1 MPEVAPVGLRHRG
14 AGRIRPALGALQ
26 QALGALDH
34 PERRV
39 PSLLV
44 VGTNGKGS
52 TAAMLERVL
61 AAHRP
66 DTALY
71 TSPHL
76 VRVEERLR
84 IRGRSV
90 SRSDLEAALERLE
103 PFPDLTY
110 FEALTA
116 ASLLLCASSGV
127 RCAVLEAGMGG
138 RWDATRVA
146 ASRVAGIT
154 NVGTDHG
161 VWLGG
166 DRATIAADKG
176 AALAAAE
183 VAVLGP
189 GVDDRIIPRLG
200 APRAVPA
207 RDLVRLVP
215 LARDRVR
222 AEWDGETVEVDVPLA
237 GRHQLD
243 NLHLALALARAAG
256 LAGLAPA
263 LRAQAVAEGLAGVH
277 WPGRLSR
284 HRLQGRQVL
293 LDGAHNLEAA
303 EALAAHLARGRTRYN
318 LLLSCL
324 DDKPV
329 EAMAAA
335 LRPWV
340 DRVVVCPLD
349 DDRGMSLDRL
359 TAAMPGATP
368 AEDPWEA
375 LDLLPDPVLATGSLR
390 LVGTLLEREQP
401 EEATP

>member
-1 MPEVAPVGLRHRG
+1 MPEVPPIGLRHRA
-14 AGRIRPALGALQ
+14 AGRIRPELEALQ
-26 QALGALDH
+26 QALGVLGH
-34 PERRV
+34 PEERV
-39 PSLLV
+39 PSVLV

-52 TAAMLERVL
+52 TATMLERVL
-61 AAHRP
+61 AAHRT

-84 IRGRSV
+84 IHGRMV
-90 SRSDLEAALERLE
+90 TRPELELALGRLD

-127 RCAVLEAGMGG
+127 GCAVLEAGMGG

-146 ASRVAGIT
+146 ASRVVGLT
-154 NVGTDHG
+154 NVGTDHCA
-161 VWLGG
+161 WLGS
-166 DRATIAADKG
+166 DRAAIAADKG

-189 GVDDRIIPRLG
+189 GVDEGIVPSLG
-200 APRAVPA
+200 APRALRA
-207 RDLVRLVP
+207 SELVRLVP
-215 LARDRVR
+215 RASGRAR
-222 AEWDGETVEVDVPLA
+222 AEWDGEEVEVEVPLA

-243 NLHLALALARAAG
+243 NLHLALALARAAA
-256 LAGLAPA
+256 LIGLAPA
-263 LRAQAVAEGLAGVH
+263 LQPHAVVEGLAGVS

-284 HRLQGRQVL
+284 HRLQGREVL
-293 LDGAHNLEAA
+293 LDGAHNREAA

-318 LLLSCL
+318 LLFSCL

-329 EAMAAA
+329 HAMAAA

-340 DRVVVCPLD
+340 GRVAVCPLE

-359 TAAMPGATP
+359 TAAFPDAAPTV
-368 AEDPWEA
+368 DPWRA

-390 LVGTLLEREQP
+390 LVGALLERVRP
-401 EEATP
+401 EEATA